1 MVAERRSDT
10 SGTATM
16 PSPSETQERHA
27 RADSAR
33 GHRSRVAFR
42 ILAWLFVGCVL
53 VQVLIAGLAIFDTP
67 LRWSWHEN
75 FVHFFEYLPLILLV
89 LAFTGRMP
97 HRVRWL
103 SFGAFALIGLQYAFI
118 GMARDWNMPVIA
130 ALHPVN
136 ALLIFWVA
144 VFLARSA
151 RPA

>member
-1 MVAERRSDT
+1 
-10 SGTATM
+10 M
-16 PSPSETQERHA
+16 PSPSEAQDRYA
-27 RADSAR
+27 RTEPVR

-75 FVHFFEYLPLILLV
+75 FVHMFEYLPLILLV

-97 HRVRWL
+97 RRIRWV
-103 SFGAFALIGLQYAFI
+103 SFGAFAMIGMQYAFI
-118 GMARDWNMPVIA
+118 GLARDLNIPAIA

-136 ALLIFWVA
+136 AMLIFWVA
-144 VFLARSA
+144 LFLARSA